1 MMNDKIN
8 EELKKVNAE
17 MARRTGDRDMDVG
30 KYNYTQIYLKMLRLF
45 DGEMFKYTY
54 FKIVHGQCLQ
64 EKKFHCYICWFF
76 CFVLGN
82 FEAQENKT
90 NCFPPKQALNV

>member
-30 KYNYTQIYLKMLRLF
+30 KYNYS
-45 DGEMFKYTY
+45 
-54 FKIVHGQCLQ
+54 
-64 EKKFHCYICWFF
+64 
-76 CFVLGN
+76 
-82 FEAQENKT
+82 
-90 NCFPPKQALNV
+90 